1 MFRLTFV
8 FMYKPA
14 VFFFVAFFCCCVFN
28 SSAQYHFSCS
38 TYDAI
43 TKRPLRGVTASV
55 DGTAAAAA
63 SDSNGHV
70 LIRNLATGSVKIIFS
85 HIGYETKL
93 LSFLIPQQNN
103 ASPVIYLQPAAEKIE
118 EGVIVTSSRTN
129 SRIEDLPTKV
139 EVLGSEEVGEENGI
153 KPGNIASLLGD
164 VAGIQ
169 IQQSSATTG
178 NADARV
184 QGLPGK
190 YTQILRDGMPL
201 FGGYSG
207 SFSILQIP
215 PADLKQIEI
224 VKGASS
230 TLYGGGAIAG
240 MINLVSKSPKL
251 NAPEHSI
258 TINQSTLKESNI
270 NGYFSGR
277 NKNAGYTFFTGGTL
291 QKQVDV
297 NKDGFSDVPN
307 LKTVFVHPKL
317 FLYPNKLQTI
327 AIGYNLTYEERKG
340 GDMQVLQNK
349 TDNIH
354 RFFIG
359 NTSLRNTADF
369 NWENKLNSTDRLT
382 VKGTASFF
390 NRKIAT
396 NVFGM
401 QASQLSYY
409 TEMSY
414 LKKLRSHTIV
424 GGFNFTGE
432 RFTKHLP
439 DSTRFDPYYQKTV
452 GFFIQDDWK
461 IAEKFTA
468 QPGFRLDNNN
478 VYGNFVLP
486 RLSLLY
492 KINHQFTSRLGGG
505 MGYKTPSLF
514 AAEIDERDYPKV
526 FPPPS
531 TDPPLKAERSTG
543 VNWDI
548 NYKNVVNGWHITVN
562 QMFYITSIKYPQY
575 FGTIPNGVIYTA
587 NAGKPVDTK
596 GFETYV
602 AVSHDALEIYLGYT
616 FTDAQK
622 KYDATHP
629 HVSLSAKNKFA
640 SVLAYE
646 FSSKFRAG
654 IEAAYTGKQYLDDNS
669 TTSPYLFAAAMMR
682 YDIKNISF
690 VLNCENIFDY
700 RQTRK
705 ENIVYGSV
713 SNPSFKQIW
722 APIDGRVI
730 NFSAR
735 INW

>member
-1 MFRLTFV
+1 MKIGIIAAALLFLVCGHSLAQNNFGCFV
-8 FMYKPA
+8 K
-14 VFFFVAFFCCCVFN
+14 
-28 SSAQYHFSCS
+28 
-38 TYDAI
+38 DAD
-43 TKRPLRGVTASV
+43 TKEGLQGVTAAVAGSNKAV
-55 DGTAAAAA
+55 A
-63 SDSNGHV
+63 SDSSGKV
-70 LIRNLATGSVKIIFS
+70 FLTGLTPGNIKITFS
-85 HIGYETKL
+85 YVGYQTQTIGFT
-93 LSFLIPQQNN
+93 IPQV
-103 ASPVIYLQPAAEKIE
+103 AYSFPVIYLQKNQEHTE
-118 EGVIVTSSRTN
+118 EEVIVTSSRTN

-240 MINLVSKSPKL
+240 MINLVSKSPKP

-277 NKNAGYTFFTGGTL
+277 NKNAGYTFFTGGTY

-297 NKDGFSDVPN
+297 NKDGFSDVPD

-317 FLYPNKLQTI
+317 FLYPNKMQTI

-340 GDMQVLQNK
+340 GDMLVLQNK
-349 TDNIH
+349 TDNVH
-354 RFFIG
+354 QFFIG

-369 NWENKLNSTDRLT
+369 NWENKLNATDRLT

-424 GGFNFTGE
+424 SGFNFTGE
-432 RFTKHLP
+432 RFTKHFP
-439 DSTRFDPYYQKTV
+439 DSTRFDPYYQKTA
-452 GFFIQDDWK
+452 GLFIQDDWK
-461 IAEKFTA
+461 ITEKFTA

-492 KINHQFTSRLGGG
+492 KISHQFTSRLGGG

-526 FPPPS
+526 FPPLG

-548 NYKNVVNGWHITVN
+548 NYKNLVNGWHITVN

-575 FGTIPNGVIYTA
+575 FGALPNGVIYTV
-587 NAGKPVDTK
+587 NASKPVDTK

-602 AVSHDALEIYLGYT
+602 ALSHNALEIYLGYT

-622 KYDATHP
+622 KYDAAHP

-640 SVLAYE
+640 SVIAYE
-646 FSSKFRAG
+646 FGNNFRAG
-654 IEAAYTGKQYLDDNS
+654 IEASYTGKQYLDDNS
-669 TTSPYLFAAAMMR
+669 TSSPYLFAAAMVR

-690 VLNCENIFDY
+690 VLNSENIFDY

-705 ENIVYGSV
+705 ENIFYGSV

-730 NFSAR
+730 NLSAR
-735 INW
+735 ITW